1 MNSSRSQKKHL
12 QLLWGIALMAVGV
25 AVFFKTSQVI
35 PKIQGLNKTSATIC
49 IYLMGV
55 ILLGGGLKKILHY
68 FSNSPPI
75 EKRPNIEAEKDIEDR

>member
-1 MNSSRSQKKHL
+1 MHRFRSKKNSL
-12 QLLWGIALMAVGV
+12 QLLWGIALMVIGV

-55 ILLGGGLKKILHY
+55 ILLGGGLKKILRY
-68 FSNSPPI
+68 FSYL
-75 EKRPNIEAEKDIEDR
+75 RPTETQPDIEAEKDTEDR